1 MAGLALEEA
10 KCHAFFRLCPDLG
23 ALIFA
28 FRQKLDRCASPSSGG
43 CVVAVWIFGRHIALG
58 TWLPML
64 NSYMADLSN

>member
-28 FRQKLDRCASPSSGG
+28 FWQKLDRCASPSSGG
-43 CVVAVWIFGRHIALG
+43 CVDFWAAYCTRNLVADAEQLYG
-58 TWLPML
+58 
-64 NSYMADLSN
+64 